1 MSDILHK
8 KAKLV
13 MFLRSQGIMRPH
25 ILSALERVP
34 REAFVPRALVA
45 HAYENVSL
53 PIAGGQTISQPFIVA
68 RMTEALEIN
77 KRHRILEIGTGSG
90 YQAAILSHLCRRVY
104 TMERLRPLMVDAEN
118 RLRSLKV
125 SNVTFRYGDG
135 YKGWPEAAPFDRI
148 IVTCQSERLSDILVS
163 QLKVGGILVAP
174 VGVAGHEELIVV
186 KRTEEG
192 ADIKTLMPVRF
203 VPMLK
208 GTEQ

>member
-34 REAFVPRALVA
+34 REAFVPKALVA

-68 RMTEALEIN
+68 RMTEALEVN
-77 KRHRILEIGTGSG
+77 KHHRILEIGTGSG

-104 TMERLRPLMVDAEN
+104 TMERLRPLLVAAEN
-118 RLRSLKV
+118 KLRSLQV

-148 IVTCQSERLSDILVS
+148 IITCQSDTLPDILVS

-174 VGVAGHEELIVV
+174 VGVTGHEELIVV
-186 KRTEEG
+186 RRTEEG
-192 ADIKTLMPVRF
+192 ADVKTLMPVRF

>member
-1 MSDILHK
+1 MTSQRTRDR
-8 KAKLV
+8 LV
-13 MFLRSQGIMRPH
+13 ARLREQGIVDEKVLGQIASLPRH
-25 ILSALERVP
+25 IFIDEAL
-34 REAFVPRALVA
+34 A
-45 HAYENVSL
+45 HRAYEDTSL
-53 PIAGGQTISQPFIVA
+53 PIGHSQTISQPFIVA

-118 RLRSLKV
+118 RLRSLQV

-174 VGVAGHEELIVV
+174 VGVTGHEELIVV
-186 KRTEEG
+186 KRTEDG
-192 ADIKTLMPVRF
+192 ADVKTLMPVRF